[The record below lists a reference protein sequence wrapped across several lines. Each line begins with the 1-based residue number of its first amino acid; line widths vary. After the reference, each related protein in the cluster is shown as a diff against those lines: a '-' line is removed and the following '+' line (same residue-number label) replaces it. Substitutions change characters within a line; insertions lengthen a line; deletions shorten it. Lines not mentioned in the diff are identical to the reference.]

1 MANQIQATVYQ
12 IDGSPL
18 NNSIQ
23 IAFLTSNVYMRE
35 FQTDLIP
42 AVNSAIVYYPNTS
55 NQLQEQ
61 TFLVSETITALVSSA
76 NAGGT
81 TQISTTVLEI
91 NQEPQIPSGVTFSFP
106 VQGIS
111 IWPVANP
118 VVGGVNSY
126 LEFKNKKYYL
136 LEDEGALVTAAN
148 VNNNSGSTGVNG
160 LNGTTNIGLG
170 GTLSSNTTISGSN
183 YNLNF
188 NGTNNFGI
196 NNNNTSNAGS
206 TQLNFSNNQIELLCD
221 SDTTQSAIYIT
232 NLQINTTFDNSVEFG
247 LLLDNINGKCAIGD
261 YSNQKNSNS
270 FVVNDDTNEFYL
282 TTSFSQSN
290 TAQDLFYANN
300 ASAGSRFVKI
310 GDFNEYTNGVT
321 LIIDDANSLIYT
333 QSLNTG
339 SGGIEFN
346 FQFETYKLG
355 ANNAYIECDNLSQLI
370 NINSPNII
378 LNNTPQINNATIT
391 NTATATIPSNYL
403 SIQINGNNYKIL
415 LLNP

>member
-18 NNSIQ
+18 TNSIQ

-42 AVNSAIVYYPNTS
+42 AVNSAIVYYPNTN

-76 NAGGT
+76 NSGGT

-118 VVGGVNSY
+118 IVGGVNSY

-148 VNNNSGSTGVNG
+148 AGGGGSSTGVNG

-170 GTLSSNTTISGSN
+170 GTL
-183 YNLNF
+183 
-188 NGTNNFGI
+188 TNNTLIDTDGFIFEIQNG
-196 NNNNTSNAGS
+196 
-206 TQLNFSNNQIELLCD
+206 LN
-221 SDTTQSAIYIT
+221 
-232 NLQINTTFDNSVEFG
+232 
-247 LLLDNINGKCAIGD
+247 LD
-261 YSNQKNSNS
+261 SNQKL
-270 FVVNDDTNEFYL
+270 FILGDYVN
-282 TTSFSQSN
+282 
-290 TAQDLFYANN
+290 ANN
-300 ASAGSRFVKI
+300 QFK
-310 GDFNEYTNGVT
+310 
-321 LIIDDANSLIYT
+321 LIIDDANQLIST
-333 QSLNTG
+333 TDSNGANGLAIGTGFANIGAFTG
-339 SGGIEFN
+339 SYLYLGINQGNGTMQAFNTASTSNGLSLDFNVGSYLFGSYNSVGNYIQIDDTLNSIITSTSNLEFN
-346 FQFETYKLG
+346 G
-355 ANNAYIECDNLSQLI
+355 ASLEDPTPGVIATKALLI
-370 NINSPNII
+370 T
-378 LNNTPQINNATIT
+378 LNGTQ
-391 NTATATIPSNYL
+391 
-403 SIQINGNNYKIL
+403 YKINL
-415 LLNP
+415 Y